1 MLPAG
6 SPDERL
12 AHLRTMLR
20 IRRFEEA
27 LVRLAGTHDF
37 GHYHVAIG
45 QEATAVPALALL
57 RDGDVA
63 YTTHRNHGHLIA
75 RGVDPGRMLAEIFGR
90 ATGTNRGKSGTLH
103 LASATHGFPTTSAS
117 VQIGRASCRERV

>member
-1 MLPAG
+1 MPMSTGLDTSMAQ
-6 SPDERL
+6 
-12 AHLRTMLR
+12 LRTMLR

-27 LVRLAGTHDF
+27 LVRLSATHDF

-57 RDGDVA
+57 QDGDVS

-75 RGVDPGRMLAEIFGR
+75 RGVDPKRMLAEIFGR
-90 ATGTNRGKSGTLH
+90 GTGTNRGKSGTLH
-103 LASATHGFPTTSAS
+103 LASAAHGFPA
-117 VQIGRASCRERV
+117 